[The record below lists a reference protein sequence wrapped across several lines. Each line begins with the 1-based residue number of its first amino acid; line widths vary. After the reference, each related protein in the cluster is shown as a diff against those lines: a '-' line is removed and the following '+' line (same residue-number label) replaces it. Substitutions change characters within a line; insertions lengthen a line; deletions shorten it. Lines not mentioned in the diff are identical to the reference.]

1 MSNILGHPA
10 EESAVDRLFEV
21 AESQA
26 GYFTAKQAASVG
38 VSRQLLSHHAKTR
51 GSVIRERRGLYRLRN
66 FPVSKHEQLVAEW
79 LHTGLPIDAVV
90 SHESAAE
97 LHELTDLMPGK
108 VHMTASLRH
117 TGRRTPSGVQL
128 HFTTDGV
135 PGEQRTQRLGIP
147 VTTVERTV
155 VDLLASHGVTE
166 QTELAVA
173 QALERGLT
181 SPGGL
186 RTTAR
191 GRSKAA
197 LVRVE
202 QAMKRFQA

>member
-1 MSNILGHPA
+1 MSSAIRHSAEKPA
-10 EESAVDRLFEV
+10 LERLYEV

-26 GYFTAKQAASVG
+26 GYFTAKQAASAR
-38 VSRQLLSHHAKTR
+38 VSRQLLSHHARDR
-51 GSVIRERRGLYRLRN
+51 GSVVRERRGLYRLRN
-66 FPVSKHEQLVAEW
+66 FPSSKHEQLVAAW

-97 LHELTDLMPGK
+97 LHDLTDLMPAK

-117 TGRRTPSGVQL
+117 TGRRTPSGLKL

-135 PGEQRTQRLGIP
+135 PADERTERIGIP

-166 QTELAVA
+166 QTELAAA

-181 SPGGL
+181 SKERL
-186 RTTAR
+186 QEMAR
-191 GRSKAA
+191 KRSKAA
-197 LVRVE
+197 LSRID
-202 QAMKRFQA
+202 QAIGRSQK